1 MHHNGVMKRVE
12 ELNNI
17 GNIVPGKLYDIV
29 DSDRI
34 DMYSEKVCLA

>member
-1 MHHNGVMKRVE
+1 MRVE

-17 GNIVPGKLYDIV
+17 RNIVPGKLYDSV

-34 DMYSEKVCLA
+34 DMYSEKDSLA